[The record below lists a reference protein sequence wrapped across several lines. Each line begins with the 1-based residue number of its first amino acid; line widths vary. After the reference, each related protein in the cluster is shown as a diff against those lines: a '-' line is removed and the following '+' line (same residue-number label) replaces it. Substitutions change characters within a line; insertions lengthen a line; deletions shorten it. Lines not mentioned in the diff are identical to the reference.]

1 VFILNDLL
9 NLVVDNEA
17 SDLHITVG
25 TPPVIRVD
33 GELIPTDLDVL
44 TPMDTRSLVY
54 NMLTA
59 EQQKEFEERMELDIS
74 YSVHGFGRFRVNV
87 YRQRGCIGAAFRV
100 IPSKIPNI
108 DELKLPPKVADFAR
122 LPKGLV
128 LFTGPTGSGKS
139 TSLAALINIINQEQ
153 RVHIMT
159 IEDPI
164 EYLHYH
170 KKSIVNQRELHVDTK
185 AFHEALRHVLR
196 QDPDVVLVGEMR
208 DLETIE
214 SGLTLAETGHLVF
227 ATLHTTDAAQTI
239 NRIIDIFP
247 PYQQQQIRTQLSF
260 VIQGVCA
267 QQLCPLASGKGRIPA
282 YEILVQTSAVQ
293 NLIREQKIHQLYT
306 VMQTSQNI
314 GMQTFEQSLSSL
326 YFKGLITLEEA
337 LSRTLYPEELSR
349 MLKAKSS

>member
-1 VFILNDLL
+1 MFILNDLL
-9 NLVVDNEA
+9 NLVMDNDA
-17 SDLHITVG
+17 SDLHLTVG

-33 GELIPTDLDVL
+33 GDLIATDLDVL

-59 EQQKEFEERMELDIS
+59 EQQKEFEEKCELDIS
-74 YSVHGFGRFRVNV
+74 YSVHGFGRFRVNI

-100 IPSKIPNI
+100 IPSKIPSL

-139 TSLAALINIINQEQ
+139 TSLAALINLINQEQ

-170 KKSIVNQRELHVDTK
+170 KKSIINQRELHVDTMSF
-185 AFHEALRHVLR
+185 AESLRHVLR
-196 QDPDVVLVGEMR
+196 QDPDVVLIGEMR
-208 DLETIE
+208 DLETVE

-227 ATLHTTDAAQTI
+227 ATLHTTDAPQTI

-260 VIQGVCA
+260 VIQGVVA
-267 QQLCPLASGKGRIPA
+267 QQLLPLASGKGRIPA
-282 YEILVQTSAVQ
+282 IEILTLTSAVQ

-306 VMQTSQNI
+306 VMQTCQNV
-314 GMQTFEQSLSSL
+314 GMQTFEQSLAGL
-326 YFKGLITLEEA
+326 FFKGLITMEEA
-337 LSRTLYPEELSR
+337 ISRTLYPEELQR
-349 MLKAKSS
+349 MLKARTM

>member
-59 EQQKEFEERMELDIS
+59 EQQKEFEDKLELDIS
-74 YSVHGFGRFRVNV
+74 YSVHGFGRFRVNI

-100 IPSKIPNI
+100 IPSKIPTLE
-108 DELKLPPKVADFAR
+108 ELHLPPKVADFAH
-122 LPKGLV
+122 LQKGLI

-139 TSLAALINIINQEQ
+139 TSLAALINLINNEY
-153 RVHIMT
+153 RDHIVT

-170 KKSIVNQRELHVDTK
+170 KKSIINQRELHQDTRSFAESLK
-185 AFHEALRHVLR
+185 HVLR
-196 QDPDVVLVGEMR
+196 QDPDVILVGEMR

-214 SGLTLAETGHLVF
+214 SALVLAETGHLVF
-227 ATLHTTDAAQTI
+227 STLHTTDAAQTI
-239 NRIIDIFP
+239 NRVIDIFP
-247 PYQQQQIRTQLSF
+247 PYQQQQVRTQLSF
-260 VIQGVCA
+260 VIQGIVA
-267 QQLCPLASGKGRIPA
+267 QQLIPLASGKGRIPA
-282 YEILVQTSAVQ
+282 VEVLTQTPAVQ
-293 NLIREQKIHQLYT
+293 NLIREQKVHQLYT
-306 VMQTSQNI
+306 VMQTSQSL
-314 GMQTFEQSLSSL
+314 GMQTFEQSLANL
-326 YFKGLITLEEA
+326 YFKGQITLEEA

-349 MLKAKSS
+349 MLKTKAS

>member
-1 VFILNDLL
+1 MFILNDLL

-33 GELIPTDLDVL
+33 GDLIPTDLDVL

-59 EQQKEFEERMELDIS
+59 EQQKEFEEHNELDIS

-100 IPSKIPNI
+100 IPSKIPNLE
-108 DELKLPPKVADFAR
+108 ELRLPPKVSDFAR

-139 TSLAALINIINQEQ
+139 TSLAALLNIINQEQ
-153 RVHIMT
+153 RVHILT

-170 KKSIVNQRELHVDTK
+170 KKSVVNQRELHVDTFSFK
-185 AFHEALRHVLR
+185 EALRHVLR
-196 QDPDVVLVGEMR
+196 QDPDVVLIGEMR

-227 ATLHTTDAAQTI
+227 ATLHTTDAAQTV

-260 VIQGVCA
+260 VIQGVVA

-282 YEILVQTSAVQ
+282 IEILIQTSAVQ
-293 NLIREQKIHQLYT
+293 NLIREQKVHQLYT

-326 YFKGLITLEEA
+326 YFKGMITLEEA

>member
-1 VFILNDLL
+1 LFILNDLL
-9 NLVVDNEA
+9 NLVVDNDA
-17 SDLHITVG
+17 SDLHLTVG

-33 GELIPTDLDVL
+33 GDLIQTDLDVL

-59 EQQKEFEERMELDIS
+59 EQQKEFEDNYELDIS
-74 YSVHGFGRFRVNV
+74 YSVHGFGRFRVNI

-100 IPSKIPNI
+100 IPSKIPSL
-108 DELKLPPKVADFAR
+108 DELKLPLKVAEFSR

-139 TSLAALINIINQEQ
+139 TSLAALLNLINQEQ
-153 RVHIMT
+153 RLHIMT

-185 AFHEALRHVLR
+185 SFGESLRHVLR
-196 QDPDVVLVGEMR
+196 QDPDVVLIGEMR
-208 DLETIE
+208 DLETVE
-214 SGLTLAETGHLVF
+214 SGLTLAETGHLVY
-227 ATLHTTDAAQTI
+227 ATLHTTDAPQTV

-260 VIQGVCA
+260 VIQGVVA
-267 QQLCPLASGKGRIPA
+267 QQLAPLASGKGRIPA
-282 YEILVQTSAVQ
+282 IEILIQTSAVQ

-306 VMQTSQNI
+306 VMQTSQNV
-314 GMQTFEQSLSSL
+314 GMQTFEQSLASL
-326 YFKGLITLEEA
+326 FFKGQITMEEA
-337 LSRTLYPEELSR
+337 ISRTLYPEELQR
-349 MLKAKSS
+349 MLKARTM